1 MNFCPKCEFMLFTKI
16 NQETNT
22 LQHHCKNC
30 FWIGDYIKEED
41 SENTQNRI
49 TVYKKQYNND
59 FISNS
64 ISKNPYIIY
73 DHTLPRINNIKCI
86 NENCIS
92 NIQNK
97 NAIKLILD
105 YTNDIEEDIINNV
118 RKPNIKVT
126 CSKFLKS
133 NTIKHKKKNIIP
145 ISKNTCIVN
154 LISNSDKQSL
164 LQIPTPTF
172 DNYSFTIKEF
182 IPVDNEIIFM
192 KYNDKELKYM
202 YICSHCKSSWTN
214 EPNTL

>member
-30 FWIGDYIKEED
+30 FWESDYIKEED
-41 SENTQNRI
+41 SGNTQNRI
-49 TVYKKQYNND
+49 SVYKQHYNND

-64 ISKNPYIIY
+64 IANNPYIIY

-86 NENCIS
+86 NDNCVS
-92 NIQNK
+92 NIQTK
-97 NAIKLILD
+97 HTVKVILN
-105 YTNDIEEDIINNV
+105 YTNNIEEDIITNV
-118 RKPNIKVT
+118 RKPTIKST
-126 CSKFLKS
+126 CSKFLNS
-133 NTIKHKKKNIIP
+133 NTISHKKKNIIP
-145 ISKNTCIVN
+145 ISKDTCIVILN
-154 LISNSDKQSL
+154 NSSDKNTL
-164 LQIPTPTF
+164 LQLPSPTF
-172 DNYSFTIKEF
+172 DNYSFMIKEF

-192 KYNDKELKYM
+192 NYNDKELKYM